1 MRKPETRGGVLRHA
15 KDTVRQRI
23 ADVVSTEYP
32 APFTVPVQQIWGH
45 CYTTASE
52 TRAVYLLRDARWA
65 NQTAG
70 TQAQTRD
77 LQTAA
82 WASLVGRHV
91 RIRVADL
98 PVNPDPWAVRHIRS
112 APNPAGVDGADLHD
126 HVLAGALRQREPW
139 MRDVI
144 VTVDVRLCGADNGDP
159 DDSWEEQEAEV
170 FVRLSGDG
178 LHAVRGPGGLVDW
191 MIRTSVAP
199 GHLIPRPGLA
209 RPAEV
214 MAEYVEEVDWTAPPG
229 PRMVR
234 IGKVGEA
241 DQWAVALTVST
252 MQERPCP
259 GGPPPWM
266 SAVLGFPFPVQL
278 VVAGSIESA
287 SEAAPK
293 FEKRA
298 RWQKDQITHQVKVGV
313 EPDESTIE
321 TFGDARRLADRLKT
335 GDGVVAL
342 ADWVGRLVVTGP
354 SPKVAA
360 DRARAVIKTFD
371 VEQHITLAWERDQVT
386 AIRELIPGVREI
398 SRGYHRYSDVAL
410 WSTGM
415 PNVTGRVGQQT
426 GMHVGY
432 TSGRMRGRPVR
443 FDPWYPPEVLN
454 RAAIYPVLG
463 DPGAGRSTLGL
474 RAIQECILLGI
485 PVVAIDPAGEWT
497 NVDQLP
503 GGAGRVQTIDLSGR
517 TAGMA
522 GLLAL
527 DQLIPDPDPADY
539 TDDDGVVDMVELRSA
554 QEDARK
560 QRVTAAIDAMRAIF
574 DDDTWANEVRREA
587 IKDSAWDCDGN
598 LWRAIDWLDRPED
611 RGGSEANRRLARE
624 LTAAAHGSARLLFP
638 PRDRA
643 EAATQAGALGVF
655 RGRGL
660 FDAQVTIITMQG
672 MEFPRPGSDQ
682 RHWTSAE
689 RHAALI
695 MRLTAH
701 FGRRLIKEHD
711 RRSRRCRKLLLVDEA
726 SWLANWEHGVAWISS
741 FVRHARRWNCP
752 MMLMSQ
758 HPRDLARLDPEGKT
772 FSSGGFI
779 GQHDKAEPATDS
791 LALTG
796 APPGLEAVVTGL
808 SLVPREDEDDPG
820 RVPGEFLFTDADR
833 WTERIRVDLDPYP
846 VLTDVAYTSPGERP
860 GGPVVFETAGAD
872 TSDQAA
878 M

>member
-1 MRKPETRGGVLRHA
+1 
-15 KDTVRQRI
+15 
-23 ADVVSTEYP
+23 
-32 APFTVPVQQIWGH
+32 
-45 CYTTASE
+45 
-52 TRAVYLLRDARWA
+52 
-65 NQTAG
+65 
-70 TQAQTRD
+70 
-77 LQTAA
+77 
-82 WASLVGRHV
+82 
-91 RIRVADL
+91 
-98 PVNPDPWAVRHIRS
+98 
-112 APNPAGVDGADLHD
+112 
-126 HVLAGALRQREPW
+126 
-139 MRDVI
+139 
-144 VTVDVRLCGADNGDP
+144 
-159 DDSWEEQEAEV
+159 
-170 FVRLSGDG
+170 
-178 LHAVRGPGGLVDW
+178 
-191 MIRTSVAP
+191 
-199 GHLIPRPGLA
+199 
-209 RPAEV
+209 
-214 MAEYVEEVDWTAPPG
+214 
-229 PRMVR
+229 MVR

-386 AIRELIPGVREI
+386 AIRELVPGVREI

-426 GMHVGY
+426 GMHLGY

-443 FDPWYPPEVLN
+443 FDPWYPTEVLK

-497 NVDQLP
+497 NVDRLP
-503 GGAGRVQTIDLSGR
+503 GGAGRVQTVDLSGR

-527 DQLIPDPDPADY
+527 DRLIPDPDPADFCG
-539 TDDDGVVDMVELRSA
+539 DDGVVDMVELKA
-554 QEDARK
+554 ARAAASE
-560 QRVTAAIDAMRAIF
+560 QRVAAAIDAMRAVF
-574 DDDTWANEVRREA
+574 DDDTWANEARREA
-587 IKDSAWDCDGN
+587 IKDSAWDSDGD
-598 LWRAIDWLDRPED
+598 LWKAVDWLDRAD
-611 RGGSEANRRLARE
+611 RDGGCDSNRRLARE
-624 LTAAAHGSARLLFP
+624 LVSAAHGTARLLFP
-638 PRDRA
+638 ARDRA
-643 EAATQAGALGVF
+643 VNLGKDT
-655 RGRGL
+655 RGL
-660 FDAQVTIITMQG
+660 LGAQVTIITMQG
-672 MEFPRPGSDQ
+672 MQFPRPGSDQ
-682 RHWTSAE
+682 KHWTSAE
-689 RHAALI
+689 RSAALI
-695 MRLTAH
+695 MRLTAYL
-701 FGRRLIKEHD
+701 GRRLIEEHD
-711 RRSRRCRKLLLVDEA
+711 RRERRGRKLLVVDEA
-726 SWLANWEHGVAWISS
+726 SWLANWEYGTAWIAS
-741 FVRHARRWNCP
+741 FERHARRWNCP
-752 MMLMSQ
+752 IMLMSQ
-758 HPRDLARLDPEGKT
+758 HPADLARLDPEGKT
-772 FSSGGFI
+772 FSSGGFV
-779 GQHDKAEPATDS
+779 GWHDKPEPVPAS

-808 SLVPREDEDDPG
+808 SLVARESEEDSG

-833 WTERIRVDLDPYP
+833 WTERVRVDLDPYP
-846 VLTDVAYTSPGERP
+846 VLTDVAYASPGERP
-860 GGPVVFETAGAD
+860 GGPVAFETAE
-872 TSDQAA
+872 TVTPNQAA